1 LFCSNPILQ
10 NEFIFKLSPT
20 GRKFY
25 KQCDYVHATSE
36 QIIRNRMQLLSQQQS
51 TDETKPKVLD
61 FLTILIQ
68 ARDSDGNGL
77 TFSEIRD
84 EVDTFLFEGTQCD
97 IRVKRDVIIVIF
109 EMNMC

>member
-1 LFCSNPILQ
+1 
-10 NEFIFKLSPT
+10 
-20 GRKFY
+20 
-25 KQCDYVHATSE
+25 
-36 QIIRNRMQLLSQQQS
+36 MQLLSQQQT

-84 EVDTFLFEGTQCD
+84 EVDTFLFEGT
-97 IRVKRDVIIVIF
+97 
-109 EMNMC
+109 